1 MLKQSGS
8 GGVRLSSAPAAFR
21 RLCVE
26 TAFLT
31 PVLHLLENPAAFRRL
46 CVETTDTFGGGSAQK
61 PSRLQA
67 AVC

>member
-1 MLKQSGS
+1 MKLLVDEAGT
-8 GGVRLSSAPAAFR
+8 LSTKPAAFR

-26 TAFLT
+26 TKLARHGLT
-31 PVLHLLENPAAFRRL
+31 SWKPAAFRRL
-46 CVETTDTFGGGSAQK
+46 CVETFLSSPKSLKAN